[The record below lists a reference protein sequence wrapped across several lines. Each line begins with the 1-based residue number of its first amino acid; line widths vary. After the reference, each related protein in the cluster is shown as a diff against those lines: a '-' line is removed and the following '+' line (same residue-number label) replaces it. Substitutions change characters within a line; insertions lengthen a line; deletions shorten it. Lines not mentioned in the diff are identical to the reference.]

1 MAFPSVYDMT
11 NESMTTVRKQH
22 FWEYFSGATLNSRW
36 TLTDINGGTSGAMVD
51 DVDGGYKI
59 SFSTQNSA
67 WGGVTFNNKRPF
79 SHLGSVV
86 IGDVK
91 KTFGTGAGGG
101 HFGFSGTIDT
111 SQGQTATCQFDS
123 GQDANFALRTEAT
136 SGSSTPSSMALDE
149 NWHHSKIEVRPN
161 GNVEVL
167 LTIDGTV
174 EVTRTADLPTTSMQP
189 IYYGIKRSTDAGDY
203 ISIRYCEA
211 YNT

>member
-1 MAFPSVYDMT
+1 MAFPSVYEMT
-11 NESMTTVRKQH
+11 NPLTTVRKQH

-36 TLTDINGGTSGAMVD
+36 TLTDVNGGTSGAMSD

-59 SFSTQNSA
+59 SFSTQSSA

-123 GQDANFALRTEAT
+123 GQDANFALRTEAA
-136 SGSSTPSSMALDE
+136 SGSSTPSSMVLDE
-149 NWHHSKIEVRPN
+149 NWHSTEIHVQSSSVD
-161 GNVEVL
+161 

-174 EVTRTADLPTTSMQP
+174 EVTRSTTLPTTSMQP